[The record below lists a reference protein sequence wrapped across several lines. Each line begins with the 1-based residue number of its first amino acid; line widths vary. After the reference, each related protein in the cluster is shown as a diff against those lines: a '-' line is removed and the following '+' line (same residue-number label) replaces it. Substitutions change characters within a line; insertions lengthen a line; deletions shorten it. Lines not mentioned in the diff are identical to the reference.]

1 MKINLQITK
10 IEEKKNLVYFKL
22 NEEDYYFNIKT
33 EFIYKADNKNKYSY
47 VSNFDSKIKN
57 IIKVQYQS
65 YKKYNNKIK
74 EH

>member
-33 EFIYKADNKNKYSY
+33 EFIYKADNKNKYVY
-47 VSNFDSKIKN
+47 ISNFDSKIKN

-65 YKKYNNKIK
+65 
-74 EH
+74 